1 MKNRIAFLILLIMGA
16 LSAYSQTIITG
27 TIKNKKGEPILATVT
42 LQRLGTNTIAG
53 FASTDD
59 AGKYK
64 AVYKGSG
71 DSILVVVRGLMVEQT
86 TRCIPNCSAMVN
98 FTVVEKVNKL
108 KEVSVTASPVRRK
121 GDTLTYAVG
130 VFAGQSDRTI
140 EDVMKKLPGIEV
152 SSSGG
157 ISYNGKEIS
166 NFYIEDLD
174 MLGGRYN
181 VATRNIEAKD
191 VASIQVYENHQPI
204 KANPMFSD
212 QTAINLRLKDN
223 AKGIWTVNALA
234 GIGYEP
240 VLWNAE
246 LTAMH
251 FARNRQHISM
261 YKGNNSGHTAD
272 EELRK
277 YYDTGAAI
285 AFTGSILSVTQ
296 PGTPNVARKRYI
308 DNRTNSI
315 SVNQLLKVK
324 ETELTANINYY
335 NERLDKEGYSSSV
348 QYLPDDTPLVIEET
362 VNNVSKENNLSM
374 ELSARSNK
382 DREFFSNKLEAKA
395 SWNRTYT
402 DALSTSNRRTENSA
416 VFQHLDRPCFSVA
429 NALNMMKR
437 INNHVFRIRFNV
449 DYNDCPHR
457 LCITPAYYFSGDS
470 LEVLSQEVV
479 QRNMNATLH
488 TSYGLNLGDFSLNY
502 TPRFNMNLRKL
513 TSELTGR
520 DGNNMFLPA
529 ADSMRNN
536 LWYNNYQIGVDQDYT
551 YKKYDRLR
559 IKLTIPTY
567 FSVITNNNRL
577 SGSSVNYKQWIVNP
591 ALTADYSFTPSFKVV
606 LNGYYRKSYGNMND
620 AYTGYILQSY
630 RNLLRNMG
638 DRLFASSVGGGH
650 LSLEYRDAI
659 RMLFFNVT
667 GSYQHSW
674 KNLFYGY
681 SYENIVGIKT
691 FVDQPTRADT
701 YRLYASASKTFRF
714 WRTKVGFSAGFSK
727 SDSELF
733 IQNKAEAY
741 NSKKYFA
748 GISFN
753 TTPCRYVNW
762 VYDFSWSRTEQ
773 KVESTLEGDSPLRS
787 HSHEFKLWIF
797 PNEALSINFNV
808 DYQYYNKAGNR
819 NMAFADALVRYKYKQ
834 TEWELECN
842 NLFNAKRY
850 VSTTYSAMS
859 TYVSQYELRPLSL
872 LLKVRFKLK

>member
-1 MKNRIAFLILLIMGA
+1 MKNRIAFLVLLIMGV
-16 LSAYSQTIITG
+16 LPAYSQTIITG
-27 TIKNKKGEPILATVT
+27 TVKNKKGEPILAAVT
-42 LQRLGTNTIAG
+42 LQRLGTNAIAG

-59 AGKYK
+59 TGKYK
-64 AVYKGSG
+64 AIYKGSG
-71 DSILVVVRGLMVEQT
+71 DSIFVVVRGLTVEQT
-86 TRCIPNCSAMVN
+86 TRCIPNRSAMVN
-98 FTVVEKVNKL
+98 FTIVEKVNKL

-152 SSSGG
+152 SLSGS
-157 ISYNGKEIS
+157 ISYNGKGIS

-191 VASIQVYENHQPI
+191 VASVQVYENHQPI

-277 YYDTGAAI
+277 HYDAGAAI
-285 AFTGSILSVTQ
+285 PFTGSMLSVTQ
-296 PGTPNVARKRYI
+296 PGMPDVAKKRYT

-315 SVNQLLKVK
+315 SVNQLLKIK

-362 VNNVSKENNLSM
+362 ANNVSKENNLSM

-382 DREFFSNKLEAKA
+382 DREFFSNKLDAKA

-402 DALSTSNRRTENSA
+402 DALSTSNRRTESSA
-416 VFQHLDRPCFSVA
+416 LFQHLDRPYFSIA

-449 DYNDCPHR
+449 DYNDRPHR
-457 LCITPAYYFSGDS
+457 LCITPAYYFSEDS
-470 LEVLSQEVV
+470 LEALSQEVV
-479 QRNMNATLH
+479 QKNVNATLH

-502 TPRFNMNLRKL
+502 TPRFSMNLRKL
-513 TSELTGR
+513 TSELTGTGR
-520 DGNNMFLPA
+520 NDMFVPA
-529 ADSMRNN
+529 ADSMRND

-551 YKKYDRLR
+551 YKKHDRLR
-559 IKLTIPTY
+559 IKLMIPTY
-567 FSVITNNNRL
+567 FSVIINNNLL
-577 SGSSVNYKQWIVNP
+577 SGSSVNYKRWIVNP
-591 ALTADYSFTPSFKVV
+591 SLTADYSFTPSFKTV

-638 DRLFASSVGGGH
+638 DRLFESSVGGGR

-659 RMLFFNVT
+659 RMLFFNVA
-667 GSYQHSW
+667 GSYQHGW

-691 FVDQPTRADT
+691 FVDQPTNADT
-701 YRLYASASKTFRF
+701 YRLYANASKTFRF
-714 WRTKVGFSAGFSK
+714 WRTKVGLSAGFSK
-727 SDSELF
+727 SDSELL
-733 IQNKAEAY
+733 IQNKTEDY
-741 NSKKYFA
+741 CSKNYFA
-748 GISFN
+748 GISLN
-753 TTPCRYVNW
+753 TTPCRHVNLI
-762 VYDFSWSRTEQ
+762 YNLSWSRAEQ
-773 KVESTLEGDSPLRS
+773 KVENTPEDDSPLRS
-787 HSHEFKLWIF
+787 HSHQLKLWIF
-797 PNEALSINFNV
+797 PNDALSINFNV

-819 NMAFADALVRYKYKQ
+819 NMAFADALIRYRYKQ

-842 NLFNAKRY
+842 NLFNARKY

-859 TYVSQYELRPLSL
+859 TYICQYELRPLCF